1 MQRHAQITARVID
14 RLKLKQ
20 LRLLIEVD
28 RHRSIL
34 HAARALNLS
43 QPAAT
48 KMVKDMEL
56 DFEVLL
62 FERTNRGVTP
72 TDSGAALIK
81 GARLI
86 FSQIAGTAQEIEDL
100 SGGRAGRVVVGTL
113 LAASSRLLPLAIQR
127 ALAARPRLA
136 IKVVEGT
143 NEMLMPRLRAGELDL
158 VVGRL
163 PMQRYRSD
171 LGQRRLFDDP
181 VALVVRAGHPLL
193 ALEAP
198 VFDDL
203 RDYGWILS
211 PVETTLR
218 RQIDQYFIDQD
229 QYAPPQV
236 VDSVSFLTNRAL
248 LLGTD
253 MICAMPA
260 EVVAGGA
267 AEGLVALPLSLPFG
281 ARPVGAS
288 YRNATSLSPAAL
300 AFLSALEDVTAGLPD
315 IAPRT

>member
-1 MQRHAQITARVID
+1 MQRHARITARVID

-34 HAARALNLS
+34 HAAREMNLS

-48 KMVKDMEL
+48 KMIKDMEL
-56 DFEVLL
+56 DFDVLL

-72 TDSGAALIK
+72 TDSGAALIR

-86 FSQIAGTAQEIEDL
+86 FSQVSGTAQEIEDL

-113 LAASSRLLPLAIQR
+113 LAASSRLLPMAIGR

-143 NEMLMPRLRAGELDL
+143 NEVLMPRLRAGELDL

-163 PMQRYRSD
+163 PVQRHRSD
-171 LGQRRLFDDP
+171 LAQRRLFDDP
-181 VALVVRAGHPLL
+181 VALVVRAGHPLTIQP
-193 ALEAP
+193 AP
-198 VFDDL
+198 TFEDL
-203 RDYGWILS
+203 RGYGWIL
-211 PVETTLR
+211 PPAETTLR
-218 RQIDQYFIDQD
+218 RQIDQYFINQG
-229 QYAPPQV
+229 QYVPAQV
-236 VDSVSFLTNRAL
+236 VESVSFLTNRAL
-248 LLGTD
+248 LRGSD
-253 MICAMPA
+253 MICALPA
-260 EVVAGGA
+260 EVVAGGG

-281 ARPVGAS
+281 TGPVGAS
-288 YRNATSLSPAAL
+288 YRTATSLSPAAS
-300 AFLSALEDVTAGLPD
+300 AFLEALEQASAALLSPPQT
-315 IAPRT
+315 